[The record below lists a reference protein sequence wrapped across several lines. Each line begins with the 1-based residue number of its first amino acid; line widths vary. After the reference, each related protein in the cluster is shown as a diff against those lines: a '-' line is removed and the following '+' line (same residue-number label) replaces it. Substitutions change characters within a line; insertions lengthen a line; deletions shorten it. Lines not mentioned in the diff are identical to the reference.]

1 VPLKAWIKSALD
13 HVVQACLSEPD
24 LEFVWVGDDAV
35 DPLQQAQTLNI
46 LVGAGI
52 KTIAE
57 ARAELGLA
65 PEGKAAP
72 RFGKYNPNHD
82 ERGRF
87 ATANDAVE
95 PGAADAKAPKN
106 VQFAVN
112 DTARTKSDASGAAIV
127 AEGPTE
133 EEPKLDSED
142 ESEGGTYFDPQ
153 TGRMITFPPG
163 SAIGAGRASGWIN
176 LRDLPQGPTFLS
188 APESDEPPGTVA
200 EAVAPNGVLPGASDR
215 GPESPRT
222 MPASDDPNRAAL
234 DFVAK
239 AYNGETPVSVSTPE
253 SLSPGGFVALLPD
266 GTYITFRPAG
276 QASSRTSATTATVEL
291 NGPGINALNGNEQ
304 LKLKVPGK

>member
-1 VPLKAWIKSALD
+1 MGQERARPR
-13 HVVQACLSEPD
+13 HPGCLGEPD

-57 ARAELGLA
+57 ARADLGLA
-65 PEGKAAP
+65 PEGKRRRGSASTIP
-72 RFGKYNPNHD
+72 YHD

-87 ATANDAVE
+87 ATADDAVE
-95 PGAADAKAPKN
+95 PGAADAKTPKG
-106 VQFAVN
+106 VQFAAN

-127 AEGPTE
+127 AAGPTE

-239 AYNGETPVSVSTPE
+239 AYNGETPVSVRTPE
-253 SLSPGGFVALLPD
+253 NLSPGGFVALLPD

-276 QASSRTSATTATVEL
+276 QASSRTSGNDGERRHQR
-291 NGPGINALNGNEQ
+291 PGD
-304 LKLKVPGK
+304 